1 MRALATSVGLLF
13 AALMF
18 PVAAQAQVQWR
29 SGPLVHTPAIDFT
42 TGFTPTGTGYFVSQ
56 AFIANPP
63 QPTVGQR
70 YYVSVYMA
78 GIASPAAGRL
88 MAVHFV
94 PPAGTTVV
102 VDAATPVRCFYSAM
116 NGQGPQVEF
125 TSTVIT
131 DNSFNANLRIFG
143 CPQPAA
149 GNTPYGIVQLPNGN
163 GSAYFLDRRDP
174 QRPGQTT
181 WPLGSQASYEF
192 QIPVVSSRT
201 MDGASA
207 GDRFFAPVQSIQGD
221 GIDPWAYP
229 FLSLLVSAASGGS
242 VADLE
247 AGLFGAPPPAPQ
259 VFAAVVVDCINR
271 GPNPAQNATC
281 GFTNIPTDLNPV
293 ISCNPAIPVASLAV
307 NSFIRCTLTTPRF
320 IGARNLNGVAGSAT
334 MDGNLANNTK
344 ALTLNGGLTETIF
357 IGTFEPPAN

>member
-1 MRALATSVGLLF
+1 MRRSSVTATLLLAAVFGPSV
-13 AALMF
+13 AE
-18 PVAAQAQVQWR
+18 AQVQWR

-56 AFIANPP
+56 AFVASPP

-125 TSTVIT
+125 TNTVIT

-149 GNTPYGIVQLPNGN
+149 GGTPYAIVQLPNGN
-163 GSAYFLDRRDP
+163 GSAFFLDRRDP
-174 QRPGQTT
+174 QRPGQAT
-181 WPLGSQASYEF
+181 WPLGSQATYEF
-192 QIPVVSSRT
+192 QIPVVSNRT
-201 MDGASA
+201 MDGASS

-221 GIDPWAYP
+221 GLDPWAYP
-229 FLSLLVSAASGGS
+229 FLALLVGAASGGS
-242 VADLE
+242 VADME
-247 AGLFGAPPPAPQ
+247 AGLFGAPPPPPQ
-259 VFAAVVVDCINR
+259 GQAGVVVDCRNR
-271 GPNPAQNATC
+271 GPNPAQNANC
-281 GFTNIPTDLNPV
+281 GFTSIPAGLNASV
-293 ISCNPAIPVASLAV
+293 SCNPAVPVASLAV
-307 NSFIRCTLTTPRF
+307 NSFIRCALITNRF
-320 IGARNLNGVAGSAT
+320 IGTRTVNGVAGSAT
-334 MDGNLANNTK
+334 TDGNLANNTSV
-344 ALTLNGGLTETIF
+344 LTLNGGLTETIF
-357 IGTFEPPAN
+357 IGTFEPPAD